1 MSRMFVV
8 GDIHGCLD
16 QLEAKLSSLGFDKSK
31 DKLFALGDLVD
42 RGPKSAEVFAL
53 LDEPWFESI
62 RGNHEELLIEAENG
76 NNDMHVCNGGAW
88 FAFHT
93 PKERRA
99 MAERAKTLPVAMTV
113 TTPSGR
119 KVGLVHADMPGC
131 DWNEFLERLDT
142 PQVQDYAMWTRERV
156 YDALHDRPLEP
167 IRGVDH
173 VYFGHTPLKEPVRAA
188 NMSWIDTCCF
198 ATGNLTVE
206 ELL

>member
-1 MSRMFVV
+1 MFVV

-16 QLEAKLSSLGFDKSK
+16 ELEARLVFLGFDKGR

-62 RGNHEELLIEAENG
+62 RGNHEELLIEAEGG
-76 NNDMHVCNGGAW
+76 NCDMHVCNGGAW
-88 FAFHT
+88 FAFLE
-93 PKERRA
+93 PEERKRLA
-99 MAERAKTLPVAMTV
+99 DKAKALPVAMLV

-119 KVGLVHADMPGC
+119 RIGLVHADMPGS
-131 DWNEFLERLDT
+131 DWDEFIDRLDT
-142 PQVQDYAMWTRERV
+142 PQVRDYAMWTRERV
-156 YDALHDRPLEP
+156 YHALHNRHLEP

-173 VYFGHTPLKEPVRAA
+173 VYFGHTPLKAPVRAA